1 MTSTA
6 IISAQERE
14 SSLTHYGIRGQKWG
28 VRRFQNENGSLTE
41 EGKKRYAV
49 TKGGVGN
56 KKFERKVT
64 SEFRKLDKLRDRAD
78 VDLQAKKAK
87 DYDKKASVAAKVGTG
102 FAVAGALL
110 AARQSGRAAAF
121 WHRPQPSTGQRV
133 KDVADRM
140 YYKEWEKYNLNKA
153 SLNNTLVAMSAA
165 AATASYGTAAY
176 YKTRA
181 VIAKKRVSEIGH
193 SKAVRKYQDQ
203 IKRIENMVS
212 GTTYSDLLKK
222 QIEAYKKEHPNSE
235 LSDKEIANN
244 LR

>member
-1 MTSTA
+1 MMTSTA

-64 SEFRKLDKLRDRAD
+64 SEFRKLDKLKDRAD

-87 DYDKKASVAAKVGTG
+87 DYDKKASVAAKVGNAFTLGGTAMLAKNVGVRSAVNYSREPEKGTGDWLKWHFWKQNEHDVAKADDIVG
-102 FAVAGALL
+102 FAAL
-110 AARQSGRAAAF
+110 GI
-121 WHRPQPSTGQRV
+121 
-133 KDVADRM
+133 
-140 YYKEWEKYNLNKA
+140 
-153 SLNNTLVAMSAA
+153 
-165 AATASYGTAAY
+165 AATSYGTAAY
-176 YKTRA
+176 YKTKA
-181 VIAKKRVSEIGH
+181 VLAKKRVSEIGH